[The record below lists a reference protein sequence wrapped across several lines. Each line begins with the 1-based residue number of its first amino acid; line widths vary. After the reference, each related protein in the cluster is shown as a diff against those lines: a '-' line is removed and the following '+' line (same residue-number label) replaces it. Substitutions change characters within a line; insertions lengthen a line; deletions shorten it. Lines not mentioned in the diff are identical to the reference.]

1 MKTKFI
7 WIILYYQKTQLQNIN
22 KDHANVADATN
33 NQQRLKNIKN
43 MCVTD
48 KTGLAVCKCDFKIN
62 NEKKTMSLQKSKAFP
77 LRCFYKEVS

>member
-1 MKTKFI
+1 MD
-7 WIILYYQKTQLQNIN
+7 
-22 KDHANVADATN
+22 KDHANVADVTN

-62 NEKKTMSLQKSKAFP
+62 NEKKQCLCKSQKHSPSGAFTKKCLENMEP
-77 LRCFYKEVS
+77 FTGEYLR

>member
-1 MKTKFI
+1 M
-7 WIILYYQKTQLQNIN
+7 N
-22 KDHANVADATN
+22 KDHANVADVTN

-62 NEKKTMSLQKSKAFP
+62 NEKKQCLCKSQKHSPSGAFTKSVLRIWSLSQENTYAEFSI
-77 LRCFYKEVS
+77 V

>member
-1 MKTKFI
+1 M
-7 WIILYYQKTQLQNIN
+7 N
-22 KDHANVADATN
+22 KDHANVADVTN

-62 NEKKTMSLQKSKAFP
+62 NEKNNVFAKVKSIPPQVLLQRSVLRIWSLSQENTYAEFSI
-77 LRCFYKEVS
+77 V